1 MEDNIQAILKKKKTR
16 HEFVYIEGAKDDRLR
31 RVMNL

>member
-1 MEDNIQAILKKKKTR
+1 MEDNIQAILKKKTR